1 MVSGILVSF
10 VEDEPFRVDVFRTF
24 RIAVGMKTR
33 RYCVVYELWL
43 WIYVSLLVEPAFQV

>member
-10 VEDEPFRVDVFRTF
+10 VEDEPFRVDVF